1 MDSGTLQKSRRKKI
15 SPTKRERTRAQLVQA
30 AVEVIAEKGVDAN
43 SVTEI
48 ANRAGVANGTFYRH
62 FKDRQ
67 EIIDVAIFEVASGV
81 AERVESAWG
90 TISEP
95 AERAVRNTRT
105 MMELILVDRIWA
117 RALLNCYEVTPKLKE
132 YFAEPM
138 GRTLQDGIDTGV
150 FHARCTTLEIEQ
162 VIALVMATVRH
173 LLSPEPKQE
182 PEADTI
188 DNSLEVFLRML
199 GVSVNEARELTAKT
213 RAGDISQ

>member
-1 MDSGTLQKSRRKKI
+1 M
-15 SPTKRERTRAQLVQA
+15 QA

-43 SVTEI
+43 SVAEI
-48 ANRAGVANGTFYRH
+48 ANQAGVANGTFYRH

-67 EIIDVAIFEVASGV
+67 EIIDVAVFEVARGV
-81 AERVESAWG
+81 AERVENAWS
-90 TISEP
+90 TITEP

-105 MMELILVDRIWA
+105 MMELILADRVWA

-132 YFAEPM
+132 YFVEPM

-162 VIALVMATVRH
+162 VIAVVMATVSH

-182 PEADTI
+182 PETVTI
-188 DNSLEVFLRML
+188 DNTLEVFLRML
-199 GVSVNEARELTAKT
+199 GVRVDKARELTAKT
-213 RAGDISQ
+213 RAADISP